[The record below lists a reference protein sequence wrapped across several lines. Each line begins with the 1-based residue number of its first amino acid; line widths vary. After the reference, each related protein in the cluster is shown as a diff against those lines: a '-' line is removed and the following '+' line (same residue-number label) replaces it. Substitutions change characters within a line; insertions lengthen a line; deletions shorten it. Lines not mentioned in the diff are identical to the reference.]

1 VLARAKEGG
10 GYELFPYPFQSTKEG
25 TKKETPAFQNAVNLH
40 PKFIMAK
47 AITGF
52 TITKPHMLSTLQ
64 KTKLDLK
71 PCSGGVKSYK
81 PYMAVHFVVDNLH
94 KKSESR

>member
-1 VLARAKEGG
+1 
-10 GYELFPYPFQSTKEG
+10 
-25 TKKETPAFQNAVNLH
+25 
-40 PKFIMAK
+40 MAK

-52 TITKPHMLSTLQ
+52 TITKPHMLSSLQ